1 MYAIIDD
8 QNNRVLVKS
17 ELLGTLQFRGGVV
30 NYVLTSY
37 AASLP
42 TKGRRATGLIVQSL
56 DGSTRFKLPIIIE
69 CNNIHDVRSEIP
81 TPDVARSYH
90 HLLDVARFIYLIYTN
105 YQYIASYWE
114 ISFRGTS
121 YLGPTPG
128 PRNTSYAQRLYCFE
142 RRAITRPANRKLQT
156 STR

>member
-56 DGSTRFKLPIIIE
+56 DGSTRFKLPTIIE
-69 CNNIHDVRSEIP
+69 
-81 TPDVARSYH
+81 
-90 HLLDVARFIYLIYTN
+90 
-105 YQYIASYWE
+105 
-114 ISFRGTS
+114 
-121 YLGPTPG
+121 
-128 PRNTSYAQRLYCFE
+128 
-142 RRAITRPANRKLQT
+142 
-156 STR
+156 